1 MSSRVDAR
9 RSLGTVTSVTA
20 DKFVVELS
28 TGSDSFTLVG
38 FDGQHYVARIG
49 SFVLI
54 PLQVAY
60 VVAEVTGLRERELS
74 ASEQVVS
81 DVEDSIA
88 LKSAKFLDVVPVG
101 TLPFRDEEPF
111 RFGVSVY
118 PPLYAEVLYAQT
130 GDLDR
135 ILEVAGAEEPVESSN
150 AAGPTRL
157 RAFDIGTSV
166 VFDDYQVKV
175 RLDEFFG
182 GHAAILGNTGSGK
195 SCTVAAILQS
205 VFEKPTDHAAVGAS
219 FVFFDTNGEYRQAF
233 GELPAPIG
241 RSYALVP
248 GNKDSH
254 NAPAAIGKGETTFS
268 FRLPHWFLS
277 PEEWELLLR
286 ASDRTQRPVLRTALG
301 LTSLFADGGNDL
313 EKTKN
318 HVLAS
323 TMQSILST
331 SESDTASA
339 GRLAGLVSSFETTQ
353 ISRAEIEKLT
363 AVNFGKFT
371 KREELVAL
379 FDAHIDDT
387 ITLPD
392 YKNLPFDFSLLG
404 DAIDLAILYEESHGN
419 RHIRDYCSSLL
430 TRYKSIR
437 DRSEFEFMRPNPTSL
452 AAHEQTP
459 AVFTDMILGL
469 AKATDGTMTKRS
481 QITILDMNEVEDEV
495 VEVVSAVTTRLLFE
509 RLRRAPERNA
519 LPVNLVLEEA
529 HRYVSER
536 PTEFAL
542 DATRIFERV
551 AKEGRKYG
559 LFITLASQRPSELS
573 RTVLSQC
580 SNYVVHRI
588 QNPEDLQHVRR
599 MTPFIS
605 ESVLSRLPS
614 LPKQHALI
622 FGNSVTVPTTFR
634 VRDARPKPK
643 SDDARI
649 RHIWFVAAPD
659 MNNTASASSGS
670 AAEPLDAPS

>member
-1 MSSRVDAR
+1 M
-9 RSLGTVTSVTA
+9 
-20 DKFVVELS
+20 
-28 TGSDSFTLVG
+28 
-38 FDGQHYVARIG
+38 
-49 SFVLI
+49 
-54 PLQVAY
+54 
-60 VVAEVTGLRERELS
+60 
-74 ASEQVVS
+74 
-81 DVEDSIA
+81 A
-88 LKSAKFLDVVPVG
+88 LKSAKFLDVVPIG
-101 TLPFRDEEPF
+101 TLPFRADEPF

-118 PPLYAEVLYAQT
+118 PPLYAEVLYTQSA
-130 GDLDR
+130 DLDR
-135 ILEVAGAEEPVESSN
+135 ILEVSGAGELVSGADPS
-150 AAGPTRL
+150 GPTRL

-166 VFDDYQVKV
+166 VFDDYLVKV

-182 GHAAILGNTGSGK
+182 GHSAILGNTGSGK

-205 VFEKPTDHAAVGAS
+205 VFEKPSSHAAVGAS

-233 GELPAPIG
+233 GNLPDPI
-241 RSYALVP
+241 RRTYALVP
-248 GNKDSH
+248 GVGGAQA
-254 NAPAAIGKGETTFS
+254 APTRADKREKTFS

-286 ASDRTQRPVLRTALG
+286 ASDRTQRPILRAALG
-301 LTSLFADGGNDL
+301 LTSLFAGGGADL
-313 EKTKN
+313 SKTKN

-323 TMQSILST
+323 AIQTILAT
-331 SESDTASA
+331 SESDTVAS
-339 GRLAGLVSSFETTQ
+339 GRLTGLISWFETTE
-353 ISRAEIEKLT
+353 ISRTTIRSLAAID
-363 AVNFGKFT
+363 FGKMPQ
-371 KREELVAL
+371 KDKIVQLA
-379 FDAHIDDT
+379 DMYIDST

-392 YKNLPFDFSLLG
+392 YSGAPFEFGRLG
-404 DAIDLAILYEESHGN
+404 EALDLAILYEESHGN

-437 DRSEFEFMRPNPTSL
+437 ARGEFEFMRPDPSSL
-452 AAHEQTP
+452 KKHESTP
-459 AVFTDMILGL
+459 EAFTDMILGI
-469 AKATDGTMTKRS
+469 KRATDGTISKRS
-481 QITILDMNEVEDEV
+481 QITVLDMNEVEDEV

-509 RLRRAPERNA
+509 RLRRAAERNV

-536 PTEFAL
+536 TTELAL

-634 VRDARPKPK
+634 VRDANPLPK

-649 RHIWFVAAPD
+649 RHIWFVPS
-659 MNNTASASSGS
+659 TA
-670 AAEPLDAPS
+670 

>member
-1 MSSRVDAR
+1 MQGPREKTVSSRVDAR
-9 RSLGTVTSVTA
+9 RSLGTVTAVTA
-20 DKFVVELS
+20 EKLVVELNA
-28 TGSDSFTLVG
+28 GADSFTLVG

-54 PLQVAY
+54 PVQVAY
-60 VVAEVTGLRERELS
+60 VVAEVIGLRDRELS
-74 ASEQVVS
+74 TNAQEKSIVQ
-81 DVEDSIA
+81 DSMA
-88 LKSAKFLDVVPVG
+88 LKSAKFLDVVPIG
-101 TLPFRDEEPF
+101 TLPFRAEEPF

-118 PPLYAEVLYAQT
+118 PPLYAEVLYTQSA
-130 GDLDR
+130 DLDR
-135 ILEVAGAEEPVESSN
+135 ILEVSGAEENVDDADPS
-150 AAGPTRL
+150 GPTRL
-157 RAFDIGTSV
+157 KAFDIGTSV
-166 VFDDYQVKV
+166 VFDDYLVKV

-205 VFEKPTDHAAVGAS
+205 VFEKPSSHAAAGAS

-233 GELPAPIG
+233 CELPEPIC

-248 GNKDSH
+248 GTLGAAG
-254 NAPAAIGKGETTFS
+254 APDELDEREFTFD

-286 ASDRTQRPVLRTALG
+286 ASDRTQRPILRTALG
-301 LTSLFADGGNDL
+301 LTSLFVAGGAEL
-313 EKTKN
+313 QSTKN

-323 TMQSILST
+323 AMLSILAS
-331 SESDTASA
+331 SDSDTAAS
-339 GRLAGLVSSFETTQ
+339 GRLSSLASWFQTDEISLSVIQGLVGLHYASMQ
-353 ISRAEIEKLT
+353 NKPQLVKLL
-363 AVNFGKFT
+363 
-371 KREELVAL
+371 E
-379 FDAHIDDT
+379 AHIDHT
-387 ITLPD
+387 TTLPD
-392 YKNLPFDFSLLG
+392 YRNLPFDFALLG
-404 DAIDLAILYEESHGN
+404 EALDLAILYEESHGN

-430 TRYKSIR
+430 TRYKSIKSR
-437 DRSEFEFMRPNPTSL
+437 GEFGFLRPDPTALAPHESNSE
-452 AAHEQTP
+452 A
-459 AVFTDMILGL
+459 FTDMILGL
-469 AKATDGTMTKRS
+469 SRSSNGATLKRS

-495 VEVVSAVTTRLLFE
+495 VEVVAAVTTRLLFE
-509 RLRRAPERNA
+509 RLRRADDRNV

-536 PTEFAL
+536 TTDFAL

-588 QNPEDLQHVRR
+588 QNPEDLEHVRR

-634 VRDARPKPK
+634 VRDANPLPK

-649 RHIWFVAAPD
+649 RHIWFVPS
-659 MNNTASASSGS
+659 TA
-670 AAEPLDAPS
+670 

>member
-9 RSLGTVTSVTA
+9 RALGTVTSVTA
-20 DKFVVELS
+20 GGFTVELS
-28 TGSDSFTLVG
+28 TGADSFTLVG

-74 ASEQVVS
+74 VGEQMVS
-81 DVEDSIA
+81 DVEDSTS

-101 TLPFRDEEPF
+101 TLPFRDEEAF

-118 PPLYAEVLYAQT
+118 PPLYAEVLYAQS

-135 ILEVAGAEEPVESSN
+135 ILEVTSAEEPIDSSDP
-150 AAGPTRL
+150 AGPTRL

-175 RLDEFFG
+175 RIDEFFG
-182 GHAAILGNTGSGK
+182 GHSAILGNTGSGK

-205 VFEKPTDHAAVGAS
+205 IFEKPNSYSAVGAS

-233 GELPAPIG
+233 GELPAPIN
-241 RSYALVP
+241 RSYAVIP
-248 GNKDSH
+248 GPEGSH
-254 NAPAAIGKGETTFS
+254 SAPEPIDDKEETFA
-268 FRLPHWFLS
+268 FRLPHWYLS
-277 PEEWELLLR
+277 AEEWELLLR
-286 ASDRTQRPVLRTALG
+286 ASDRTQRPILRTALG
-301 LTSLFADGGNDL
+301 LTSLFATAGAELD
-313 EKTKN
+313 KTKN

-323 TMQSILST
+323 AMQTILST
-331 SESDTASA
+331 SDSDTASS
-339 GRLAGLVSSFETTQ
+339 GRIIGLISSFETNQ
-353 ISRAEIEKLT
+353 ISRQRVRGLATINYGQLS
-363 AVNFGKFT
+363 
-371 KREELVAL
+371 KRDELVAL
-379 FDAHIDDT
+379 LDPHMDNT

-392 YKNLPFDFSLLG
+392 YKNAPFDFSLLG
-404 DAIDLAILYEESHGN
+404 DALDLAILYEESHGN
-419 RHIRDYCSSLL
+419 RHIRDYCSSML

-437 DRSEFEFMRPNPTSL
+437 DRGEFEFMRPSPSNL
-452 AAHEQTP
+452 AAHETSQN
-459 AVFTDMILGL
+459 AFTDKILGL
-469 AKATDGTMTKRS
+469 SREVGGAASKRS

-495 VEVVSAVTTRLLFE
+495 IEVVSAVATRMLFE
-509 RLRRAPERNA
+509 RLRRAPERNE

-529 HRYVSER
+529 HRYVPDR
-536 PTEFAL
+536 PTESAI

-559 LFITLASQRPSELS
+559 LFVTVASQRPSELS

-580 SNYVVHRI
+580 SNFVVHRI

-634 VRDARPKPK
+634 VRDALPKPR
-643 SDDARI
+643 SDDAKI
-649 RHIWFVAAPD
+649 RHIWFTPSRIDAASDNP
-659 MNNTASASSGS
+659 SSSIEGK
-670 AAEPLDAPS
+670 L

>member
-20 DKFVVELS
+20 DKFVVELN
-28 TGSDSFTLVG
+28 TGADSFTLVG

-74 ASEQVVS
+74 TSEQMTS
-81 DVEDSIA
+81 DVEDSMA

-101 TLPFRDEEPF
+101 SLPFRDHEPF

-118 PPLYAEVLYAQT
+118 PPLYAEVLYAQS

-135 ILEVAGAEEPVESSN
+135 ILEVAGAEEPIEASDP
-150 AAGPTRL
+150 AGPTRL

-205 VFEKPTDHAAVGAS
+205 VFDKPTAHAAVGAS

-233 GELPAPIG
+233 SELPAPI
-241 RSYALVP
+241 RRAYALVP
-248 GNKDSH
+248 GSENSGLTPTPVDERERTY
-254 NAPAAIGKGETTFS
+254 A

-286 ASDRTQRPVLRTALG
+286 ASDRTQRPILRVALG
-301 LTSLFADGGNDL
+301 LTSLFAGGGADL
-313 EKTKN
+313 NSTKN

-339 GRLAGLVSSFETTQ
+339 GRLAGLISSFETVQ
-353 ISRAEIEKLT
+353 ISRVEIGRLT
-363 AVNFGKFT
+363 ALSYGQFT
-371 KREELVAL
+371 RRAELDAL
-379 FDAHIDDT
+379 LDTHIDNT

-392 YKNLPFDFSLLG
+392 YKNLPFDFALLG
-404 DAIDLAILYEESHGN
+404 DALDLAILYEESHGN
-419 RHIRDYCSSLL
+419 RHIRDYCSSML

-437 DRSEFEFMRPNPTSL
+437 DRGEFEFMRPNPTAL
-452 AAHEQTP
+452 ATHEHSQ
-459 AVFTDMILGL
+459 AAFTEMILGL
-469 AKATDGTMTKRS
+469 AKESDGTVTKQS

-509 RLRRAPERNA
+509 RLRRAPERNT

-536 PTEFAL
+536 PSEFAL

-580 SNYVVHRI
+580 ANYVVHRI

-634 VRDARPKPK
+634 VRDAQPKPK

-649 RHIWFVAAPD
+649 RHLWFVE
-659 MNNTASASSGS
+659 S
-670 AAEPLDAPS
+670 APS